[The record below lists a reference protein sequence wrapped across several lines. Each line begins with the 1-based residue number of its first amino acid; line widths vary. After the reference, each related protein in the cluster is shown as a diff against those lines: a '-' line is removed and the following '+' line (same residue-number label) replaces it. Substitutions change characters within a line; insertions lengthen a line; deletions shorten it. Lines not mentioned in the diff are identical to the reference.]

1 MDIDKALK
9 HIGGIVI
16 LAIVIIIGVYLIK
29 ALIWLG
35 VGLLYLMMVH
45 PLGVLIG
52 GFVSIAAI
60 WYGLKIRDG
69 YFRNK

>member
-1 MDIDKALK
+1 MDIDKAVK

-60 WYGLKIRDG
+60 WTVLKIRDG

>member
-60 WYGLKIRDG
+60 WTVLKIRDG

>member
-1 MDIDKALK
+1 MDIDNTLK
-9 HIGGIVI
+9 HIGGIVL
-16 LAIVIIIGVYLIK
+16 LAIAIIIGVYLIK

-35 VGLLYLMMVH
+35 VGLLYLMMLH

-52 GFVSIAAI
+52 GFGSIAAI
-60 WYGLKIRDG
+60 WFVLKIRDG

>member
-35 VGLLYLMMVH
+35 VGLLYLMLVH

-60 WYGLKIRDG
+60 WTVLKIRDG

>member
-1 MDIDKALK
+1 MDVDKILK
-9 HIGGIVI
+9 TIGGIVI

-60 WYGLKIRDG
+60 WTVLKIRDG

>member
-1 MDIDKALK
+1 MDRDKALK

-60 WYGLKIRDG
+60 WTVLKIRDG